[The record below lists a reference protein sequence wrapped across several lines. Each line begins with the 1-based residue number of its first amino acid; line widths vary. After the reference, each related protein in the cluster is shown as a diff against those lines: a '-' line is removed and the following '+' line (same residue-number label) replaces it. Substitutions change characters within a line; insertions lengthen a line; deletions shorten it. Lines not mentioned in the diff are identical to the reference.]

1 MEGQASI
8 IENKDFGTEISRI
21 LPLIMREFAKRQMT
35 IFSKGFLT
43 IPQLVIL
50 EVLAERGPC
59 KMSKLAMTLD
69 FSMSAVTALVDKMIA
84 LRLVRRERSSED
96 RRVVKVFLLNKGKDT
111 VRRVSE
117 ERRDIA
123 NNLFAVLSKNE
134 RDEYLRMLRKVY
146 RHLRQKQ

>member
-1 MEGQASI
+1 MEKQASI
-8 IENKDFGTEISRI
+8 MGNKDFGTEISRI

-35 IFSKGFLT
+35 TFSKGFLT

-50 EVLAERGPC
+50 EVLAERGSC
-59 KMSKLAMTLD
+59 KMSELAMTLD
-69 FSMSAVTALVDKMIA
+69 FTMSAVTALVDKMIA
-84 LRLVRRERSSED
+84 LKLVRRERSSED

-123 NNLFAVLSKNE
+123 NNLFAVLSNNE

-146 RHLRQKQ
+146 GYLRQKQ